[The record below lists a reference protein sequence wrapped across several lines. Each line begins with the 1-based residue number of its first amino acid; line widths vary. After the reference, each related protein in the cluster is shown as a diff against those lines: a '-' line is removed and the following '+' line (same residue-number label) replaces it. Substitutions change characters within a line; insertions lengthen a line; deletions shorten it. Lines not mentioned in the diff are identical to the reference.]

1 MIALKRPHSRLLFL
15 QIVMWRYFMKL
26 FQVVLDGKAT
36 KFTFTDKVELVD
48 KMVELQEQ
56 FPKAKVTFLVVD
68 L

>member
-1 MIALKRPHSRLLFL
+1 
-15 QIVMWRYFMKL
+15 MKL
-26 FQVVLDGKAT
+26 FQIVLDGTAT